1 MGAAVETISP
11 AHVDRDFAT
20 QNFLQ
25 CLLDPEQ
32 GDSNIY
38 ESCERAS
45 SSQQLDM
52 KQQKW

>member
-11 AHVDRDFAT
+11 ACVDQDFAA

-32 GDSNIY
+32 WDSNIY
-38 ESCERAS
+38 ESYERVS
-45 SSQQLDM
+45 SSHQLGT
-52 KQQKW
+52 KQQK